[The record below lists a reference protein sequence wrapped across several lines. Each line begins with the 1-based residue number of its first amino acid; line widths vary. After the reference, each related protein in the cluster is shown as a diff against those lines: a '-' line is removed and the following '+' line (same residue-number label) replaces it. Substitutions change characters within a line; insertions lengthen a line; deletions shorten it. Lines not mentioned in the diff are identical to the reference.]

1 MTALGRARPR
11 MVGAPFSAMLARME
25 EKIRKAVEEALAK
38 AGVGGATYTV
48 ERPSDLSHGD
58 YATNA
63 AMAAAKI
70 AGRNPRELADSLVLT
85 IQDALGAD
93 ASRVEVAGPGFIN
106 ITLSK
111 AAVAFA
117 IDEAGAQGEA
127 WGKNEHEKGKRVL
140 IEYSNPNAF
149 KEMHAGHLVGTII
162 GESLS
167 RLIENEGATLAR
179 DTFGGDVGP
188 NVAKALWA
196 LRKHGVTEPE
206 SAKQIGD
213 AYAEGSKAYED
224 DPKAKEEIDAL
235 NQAIYAGKDEAV
247 MDLWHRG
254 REISMDAFRRTW
266 KMLGTHFDFELF
278 DSDTTETGVR
288 VVRDGLATGIFKESD
303 GAIVYDGEPKGVHT
317 MVFITSKDT
326 PTYEAKDIG
335 LAFLKE
341 ERWPSNEVIILTGNE
356 QTGRFRTVLAAL
368 GDINAGL
375 AAKMKHVATGF
386 LTLTSGKMSSREGN
400 VITANDVLAGVMQ
413 KASEKN
419 DDPLITE
426 QVAVGAVKFM
436 VLRQAPGSDI
446 VFDPEK
452 SLSLEGDSG
461 PYLQYALV
469 RALKLLAYESEDAGG
484 AEEPA
489 EPYAIQRVILHYP
502 EVAARAAKELAPNL
516 LVTYLLELAS
526 AWNSFYAS
534 EQVLGSPEE
543 AYKLKVARAFANT
556 MANGLNLLGIPAP
569 ERM

>member
-1 MTALGRARPR
+1 
-11 MVGAPFSAMLARME
+11 ME
-25 EKIRKAVEEALAK
+25 EKIRKAIEEALRK
-38 AGVGGATYTV
+38 AGAEGGAFSV
-48 ERPSDLSHGD
+48 ERPSDLAHGD

-63 AMAAAKI
+63 AMATAKKVGT
-70 AGRNPRELADSLVLT
+70 APRALAESLVTELK
-85 IQDALGAD
+85 DALGED
-93 ASRVEVAGPGFIN
+93 AEKVEVAGPGFIN

-117 IDEAGAQGEA
+117 VDEAVAKGEE
-127 WGKNEHEKGKRVL
+127 WGKGDAEKGKRVL

-167 RLIENEGATLAR
+167 RLIENEGATVAR

-206 SAKQIGD
+206 SAKQIGE
-213 AYAEGSKAYED
+213 AYAEGAKAYED
-224 DPKAKEEIDAL
+224 DPDAKEEIDAL
-235 NQAIYAGKDEAV
+235 NQTIYAGSDEAV

-254 REISMDAFRRTW
+254 REISMEAFRRTW
-266 KMLGTHFDFELF
+266 KTLGTRFDFEFF

-288 VVRDGLATGIFKESD
+288 VVRDELKKGVFKESD
-303 GAIVYDGEPKGVHT
+303 GAIIYDGEPKGVHT

-341 ERWPSNEVIILTGNE
+341 ERWPSDEVVILTGSE
-356 QTGRFRTVLAAL
+356 QTGRFKTVLTAL
-368 GDINAGL
+368 SDINAGL
-375 AAKMKHVATGF
+375 AAKMRHVATGF

-400 VITANDVLAGVMQ
+400 VITANDVLEGVMK
-413 KASEKN
+413 KAGEKN
-419 DDPLITE
+419 DDPTIAE

-436 VLRQAPGSDI
+436 VLRQSPGADI
-446 VFDPEK
+446 VFDPET
-452 SLSLEGDSG
+452 SLSLTGDSG

-469 RALKLLAYESEDAGG
+469 RALKLLAYESENAGG
-484 AEEPA
+484 TGEPA
-489 EPYAIQRVILHYP
+489 EPYAIERVILHYP
-502 EVAARAAKELAPNL
+502 EVASRAAHELAPNL

-526 AWNSFYAS
+526 AWNAFYAS

-543 AYKLKVARAFANT
+543 AYKLRVARAFANT
-556 MANGLNLLGIPAP
+556 MANGLALLGIPAP